1 MNVSDVKIYPYE
13 EIVYIGIKQ
22 WKELSE
28 SDKMIKR
35 SLWNLI
41 GPYIVCKKA
50 ESIDSLVS
58 LVFEHTKLGNDV
70 LISLTHRYDYNAKQA
85 IWFDTPTCTLLQ
97 YLEKVS
103 NPQVIKIDNEKGM
116 VLVSNTNILGEINVA
131 FWK

>member
-1 MNVSDVKIYPYE
+1 MNVSDVKIYPYK

-58 LVFEHTKLGNDV
+58 LVFERTKLGNDV

-116 VLVSNTNILGEINVA
+116 VLVSNTNIPGEINVA